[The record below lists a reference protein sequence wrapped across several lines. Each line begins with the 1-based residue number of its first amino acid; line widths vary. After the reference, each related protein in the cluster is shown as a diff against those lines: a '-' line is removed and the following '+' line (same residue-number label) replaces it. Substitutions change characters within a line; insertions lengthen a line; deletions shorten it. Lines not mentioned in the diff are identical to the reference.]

1 MEQIVISQNENQNI
15 RVNSSDPQ
23 VIRLSNLTPQNI
35 GINELENQNVNITQA
50 ENQVILVN
58 ESGVF
63 IGINDVLV
71 NGVSVVTDDIAYVI
85 VPTKTSEL
93 VNDSGFITR
102 EVDPTVPNYVK
113 QISLADINNWNSK
126 QNALV
131 SGSTIKTINNTSLLG
146 SGNIEITGT
155 EYTAGTGININA
167 SNVISNE
174 ITSYNDLGD
183 LPDIPTKVS
192 DLINDE
198 SFVSSDDLADV
209 AFSGSYADLSN
220 TPNIPAF
227 TSDLTNDSGFI
238 DKNVNDL
245 TYYTLSSSLATVA
258 TSGDYDDLL
267 NKPTIPTVND
277 GTLTIQKNGTT
288 IDTFT
293 ANSSNNKTVNVTV
306 PTNTSELT
314 NNSGFI
320 DKNVNDLTYYT
331 LSSNL
336 STVATSGNYND
347 LTNKPTIP
355 TLPTLIDYTSSITRN
370 TTYVPSAGYLS
381 CYSYGKLCIVSLNI
395 NLSNSI
401 PGGTSLISGLPTCVA
416 TRFMFSGAL
425 NNGSALRFY
434 VDGDKIYNDGAI
446 STGGWLDGC
455 VIYPIN

>member
-23 VIRLSNLTPQNI
+23 VIRLSNLTPQDIN
-35 GINELENQNVNITQA
+35 INEVQTQDLNIKQA
-50 ENQVILVN
+50 ENQVILIN
-58 ESGVF
+58 DSGTA
-63 IGINDVLV
+63 IGISDVLV
-71 NGVSVVTDDIAYVI
+71 NGVSVVTDNIAYVI

-93 VNDSGFITR
+93 INDSGFITN
-102 EVDPTVPNYVK
+102 ETDPTVPNYVK
-113 QISLADINNWNSK
+113 QITLAEINSWNNK
-126 QNALV
+126 QDTLV

-146 SGNIEITGT
+146 SGNINVDVN
-155 EYTAGTGININA
+155 YTAGTGIDIT
-167 SNVISNE
+167 SDVISNT
-174 ITSYNDLGD
+174 ITSYNDLDD
-183 LPDIPTKVS
+183 LPEIPTKTS
-192 DLINDE
+192 DLTND
-198 SFVSSDDLADV
+198 SDFITSDELSDV

-220 TPNIPAF
+220 TPEIPQF
-227 TSDLTNDSGFI
+227 TSELTNDSGFI
-238 DKNVNDL
+238 DKDVNDL
-245 TYYTLSSSLATVA
+245 TYYTLSSNLSSVA

-267 NKPTIPTVND
+267 NKPTIPTVNNA
-277 GTLTIQKNGTT
+277 TLTIQKNGTT

-293 ANSSNNKTVNVTV
+293 ANSSTDKTVNVTV

-320 DKNVNDLTYYT
+320 TNSVNNLTYYT

-336 STVATSGNYND
+336 STVATSGSYTD
-347 LTNKPTIP
+347 LSNTPTIP

-370 TTYVPSAGYLS
+370 TTYVPSVGYLS